1 MAATTTK
8 LVTATDTSWTEVTGG
23 LGCII
28 QALVGA
34 GVVVA
39 VATTQP
45 AADTPG
51 IQLGCGKILDVTRV
65 LQAGDKVWVRAAD
78 IEQSCGCRA
87 AAR

>member
-65 LQAGDKVWVRAAD
+65 LQAGRQGLGPGRRYQ
-78 IEQSCGCRA
+78 QSCGCRA

>member
-39 VATTQP
+39 VATTSRCGHAWYPTPTRMRQDP
-45 AADTPG
+45 RRDAGAAGRRRGLGPG
-51 IQLGCGKILDVTRV
+51 R
-65 LQAGDKVWVRAAD
+65 RY
-78 IEQSCGCRA
+78 
-87 AAR
+87 